1 MGQPIPN
8 VRLRIRDC
16 FRHANPQSEISTP
29 QSAIAPGQNPMPGIM
44 LAYHGVHEQ
53 PVAGTVTCADGT
65 TAHGT
70 GATWTLSETG
80 ILDCE
85 ARPTPKDDIPARV
98 ADQYCP

>member
-1 MGQPIPN
+1 MDKVTLERKGYS
-8 VRLRIRDC
+8 VAALREHARRRLPRALFDMVDGAAGDEVTMRLGG
-16 FRHANPQSEISTP
+16 E
-29 QSAIAPGQNPMPGIM
+29 
-44 LAYHGVHEQ
+44 
-53 PVAGTVTCADGT
+53 PVAVTVTCADGT